1 VDRVDIVV
9 KGRHT
14 AVPERFRRHVQAKL
28 AKLERLDP
36 KAYRVDAEL
45 SREHNP
51 RLSGIRERVEL
62 TFFSRGPVIRAEAAA
77 RDPYAALDAA
87 TAKLNERLRRAADRR
102 GSHHIGSHHSGN
114 HHSGNHRF
122 AAVNPAVNPALT
134 QSVASV
140 VAEDDVSTTSSN
152 GASAAGATSRP
163 AEPAQVEQEP
173 DGYDVPDSSPMVL
186 REEVRQVEPMTL
198 DDALS
203 DMERVGH
210 DFYLFLDLPTGM
222 PSVVYRRCG
231 YDYGVIRLGP
241 SGNNS
246 DAGTNVDDSSW
257 PDVVTFGSRGPVT
270 ASRVSAWQA

>member
-1 VDRVDIVV
+1 VSGNGEREVDRVDIVV

-14 AVPERFRRHVQAKL
+14 AVPQRFRKHVQAKL
-28 AKLERLDP
+28 VKLERLDP

-87 TAKLNERLRRAADRR
+87 AAKLHERLRRAADRR
-102 GSHHIGSHHSGN
+102 GSHH
-114 HHSGNHRF
+114 SGNHRPL
-122 AAVNPAVNPALT
+122 AAVAL
-134 QSVASV
+134 AP
-140 VAEDDVSTTSSN
+140 EGDVSTIGTPVIGTSVA
-152 GASAAGATSRP
+152 GTASISPAPESARVEL
-163 AEPAQVEQEP
+163 AEPEP
-173 DGYDVPDSSPMVL
+173 DGYDVPDTSPLVL
-186 REEVRQVEPMTL
+186 REKTHQAEPMTL

-203 DMERVGH
+203 NMELVGH

-231 YDYGVIRLGP
+231 YDYGVIRLGTGG
-241 SGNNS
+241 SGTG
-246 DAGTNVDDSSW
+246 AGARTGVGAD
-257 PDVVTFGSRGPVT
+257 RGLL
-270 ASRVSAWQA
+270 A